1 VAQYKK
7 PKQEGDAMKPLL
19 RQLLKHQH
27 RRTSIAAALA
37 LALFAA
43 SRAQAQ
49 SADPAQV
56 DALIAQATNAAGD
69 DMKAP
74 LQLCKTA
81 TAPQPSEQQEHAEL
95 AKLMTNSY
103 LPPAKVFDN
112 LYFLGTSWVS
122 AWAVTTP
129 KGIILFDALDN
140 DQEAKDSIEGGLK
153 KLGLNPGDIKYI
165 VVTHAHGDHY
175 GGVNYLVEHYH
186 PKVIMS
192 DVDWGELEKPK
203 LQFDDPNWGRP
214 PKRDIS
220 VKDGYQLKLGGETV
234 KLYVTAGHTP
244 GTLSA
249 IFPVKDKG
257 RTRNAVLWGGTAF
270 NFGKIPE
277 RLRMYIASS
286 DRFEARAKPD
296 HLAVLL
302 SNHERYDDTFAKLKV
317 LAAAPD
323 GPNPYVIGED
333 ATKRFF
339 EVAGLC
345 ARATLASFDSE
356 ALKNLPTRV
365 MARPKG

>member
-1 VAQYKK
+1 MKTV
-7 PKQEGDAMKPLL
+7 PKQLP
-19 RQLLKHQH
+19 RH
-27 RRTSIAAALA
+27 TSIAAALA
-37 LALFAA
+37 FGLSTFGASVAA
-43 SRAQAQ
+43 QT
-49 SADPAQV
+49 ADPAKV
-56 DALIAQATNAAGD
+56 DAFIAKATSVAGD

-81 TAPQPSEQQEHAEL
+81 TAPQPTEEQEHATL
-95 AKLMTNSY
+95 AKLMANSTV
-103 LPPAKVFDN
+103 PPAKVFDN

-140 DQEAKDSIEGGLK
+140 DQEARDSIEGGLK
-153 KLGLNPGDIKYI
+153 QLGLSPSDIKYI

-175 GGVNYLVEHYH
+175 GGVNYLVEKYH

-192 DVDWGELEKPK
+192 GVDWSELEKPT

-220 VKDGYQLKLGGETV
+220 VKDGYKLRLGGETV
-234 KLYVTAGHTP
+234 RLYLTPGHTP

-249 IFPVKDKG
+249 VFPVNDKG
-257 RTRNAVLWGGTAF
+257 HPRQAVLWGGTAF
-270 NFGKIPE
+270 NFGKIPQ

-286 DRFEARAKPD
+286 DRFEARTKPD

-302 SNHERYDDTFAKLKV
+302 SNHERYDESFAKLKV
-317 LAAAPD
+317 LAAAPN

-333 ATKRFF
+333 ATRRFF
-339 EVAGLC
+339 QVAGLC

-356 ALKNLPTRV
+356 ALQDVPTPS
-365 MARPKG
+365 MPRPKG